1 MNTALVILAGTAG
14 AFCTAAA
21 IVLQMTGNSHA
32 AIRLELEDKPKFFG
46 DVVDVWVYVPS
57 ARTAS
62 PLKGFQRKV
71 IDSKPFYNV
80 GLMGRR
86 LPQFLQSQQQELID
100 NGL

>member
-21 IVLQMTGNSHA
+21 IVLQMTGNSHT

-46 DVVDVWVYVPS
+46 DVVDVWVYAPS
-57 ARTAS
+57 AGMV
-62 PLKGFQRKV
+62 PGYQRKV
-71 IDSKPFYNV
+71 IDGKQYYNI

-86 LPQFLQSQQQELID
+86 LPQFLHSL
-100 NGL
+100 